1 MRGVSILLFSV
12 QTTCHIPVARRDEG
26 LGSTIT
32 EERNY
37 DLKNKTKHPFKYT
50 GIIYIGKSLV
60 RWENGKM
67 MKLLKLSPDLEFIK
81 EIIKVGRKEGWE

>member
-37 DLKNKTKHPFKYT
+37 DLKKKKKPFQ
-50 GIIYIGKSLV
+50 IYWDHIHWKVPSEM
-60 RWENGKM
+60 ENGKM

>member
-1 MRGVSILLFSV
+1 MDSGMRGVSILLFSV

-37 DLKNKTKHPFKYT
+37 DLKKKKNPFKYT

-60 RWENGKM
+60 RWRME
-67 MKLLKLSPDLEFIK
+67 
-81 EIIKVGRKEGWE
+81 R